1 MATVM
6 NGSAPGS
13 ADQSA
18 VRPMPTAP
26 RLARPRS
33 RRRPVLLA
41 LGVALVAV
49 GALVAAWLVS
59 SSGQRTPVLA
69 LAHDVPFGAVVTD
82 ADLAVTDVSV
92 DPSVAVVPAT
102 DEASVVGMTAA
113 TNLTAGSLLSRASL
127 TAAAPPAAGQVLV
140 GLAVP
145 ANRMPAGGLAA
156 GDHVLVVDTPA
167 ADADPPTGPPATI
180 SATVVRVGAADLNG
194 VSVADVTVATG
205 DGPALAARSATGRI
219 AVVVEP
225 RTS

>member
-6 NGSAPGS
+6 NGSAPGA
-13 ADQSA
+13 ADQSTT
-18 VRPMPTAP
+18 RPMPTAP

-33 RRRPVLLA
+33 RRRPALLA

-49 GALVAAWLVS
+49 GALVASWLVS
-59 SSGQRTPVLA
+59 ASGQRTPVLA
-69 LAHDVPFGAVVTD
+69 LAHDVGFGSVVTD
-82 ADLAVTDVSV
+82 ADLVVTDVSV
-92 DPSVAVVPAT
+92 DPSVTVVPAA
-102 DEASVVGMTAA
+102 DEAAVVGMTAA

-127 TAAAPPAAGQVLV
+127 AVAAPPAAGQVLV

-156 GDHVLVVDTPA
+156 GEHVLVVDTPP

-194 VSVADVTVATG
+194 VSVVDVTVATG